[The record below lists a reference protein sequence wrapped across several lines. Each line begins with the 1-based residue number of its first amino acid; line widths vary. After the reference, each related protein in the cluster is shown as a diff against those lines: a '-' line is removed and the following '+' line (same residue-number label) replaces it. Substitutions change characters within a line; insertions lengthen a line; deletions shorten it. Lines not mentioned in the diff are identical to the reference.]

1 MVNWSPE
8 KAALSHD
15 QVLDRLAAEL
25 ARDRGGTTG
34 RYVQATLYQ
43 WHGWRKQMAAGDSRL
58 QHWYEIGRSER
69 WPTPLLPGLKRRL
82 PCWTTSP
89 TSNC

>member
-1 MVNWSPE
+1 MSGAQALKRKRIYKMAMVNWSPE

-43 WHGWRKQMAAGDSRL
+43 WHGWRKLMAADDSRA
-58 QHWYEIGRSER
+58 RSR
-69 WPTPLLPGLKRRL
+69 KRGVIKSL
-82 PCWTTSP
+82 VM
-89 TSNC
+89 